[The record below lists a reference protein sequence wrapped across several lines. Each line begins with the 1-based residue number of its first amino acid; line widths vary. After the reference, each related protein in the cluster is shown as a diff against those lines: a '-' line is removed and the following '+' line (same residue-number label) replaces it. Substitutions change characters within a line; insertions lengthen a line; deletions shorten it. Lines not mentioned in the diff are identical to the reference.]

1 MEQVYDHR
9 AVSVLR
15 KAMLWDNLQ
24 AKKAGI
30 KTKVLNKPAVGGS
43 QSLNSQS
50 AKTNSLAKAKRQ
62 LSKSHS
68 DNDAERAFEAL
79 LNG

>member
-1 MEQVYDHR
+1 MYDHR

-43 QSLNSQS
+43 QSLNGQS
-50 AKTNSLAKAKRQ
+50 GRSSSLVKAKRQ
-62 LSKSHS
+62 LKQTGSKE
-68 DNDAERAFEAL
+68 DATRAFEAL
-79 LNG
+79 LSS